1 MGGPHFSPHEQIS
14 HIRKCFFPNFF
25 CKNTRIIFY
34 KRAKVS
40 ASPVLCWFFILHWDS
55 CRLSVCYYS
64 GTDIYHCA
72 ENQWC
77 TLLYLEGDNCGFSA
91 FQVVPKTFANVFTN
105 RNLQIY
111 SKQYFQKYEQEYL
124 HPLYWDH
131 CGIFGNICKNMS
143 KSICICFVLGSL

>member
-1 MGGPHFSPHEQIS
+1 MFFSQI
-14 HIRKCFFPNFF
+14 FF

-111 SKQYFQKYEQEYL
+111 SKRYLQKYEQEYL
-124 HPLYWDH
+124 HLF
-131 CGIFGNICKNMS
+131 CTGIIVVSATQQAITINWTGDVGFL
-143 KSICICFVLGSL
+143 FSLFRVFIQISF